1 LKVTRP
7 EPLKSTFVT
16 LVLLAALVQIAG
28 VPVEAA
34 AASLNKEQAEARL
47 LEINRDISALKNR
60 LESSRADQYREQLQ
74 LKQLDLA
81 IQQASLKYRE
91 LEQQRDTYMAE
102 LAGLERQ
109 REDYLASLGE
119 RFDQLA
125 QQINAAYRAAG
136 QTRLKLVLNQ
146 DDPQEMGRM
155 LAYYDY
161 LNRAQVDKI
170 AGLKEALTTLDGMQ
184 QSIDRELQL
193 IDSVQTEQQT
203 VLDDLEEQRQN
214 RNALLA
220 QLSRQISSEESRLA
234 ELQQNQ
240 RDLEA
245 LLERLSDVL
254 ADIPPDLGSRSGVAA
269 RKGRIAMPVRG
280 PVRHAYGQ
288 RRVGGM
294 KWQGWL
300 IGAERG
306 SEVTAV
312 AYGRVAFAD
321 WLRGYG
327 LLLIIDH
334 GQGFLSLYG
343 HNESLLQDV
352 GSWVEPGQVISVVGE
367 NPGGGQGLYFEL
379 RKNGKAVDPA
389 AWLAR

>member
-1 LKVTRP
+1 MTRP

-16 LVLLAALVQIAG
+16 LILLAALVQIAG

-60 LESSRADQYREQLQ
+60 LESSRADQHREQLQ

>member
-60 LESSRADQYREQLQ
+60 LESSRADQHREQLQ

>member
-1 LKVTRP
+1 MTRP

-16 LVLLAALVQIAG
+16 LILLAALVQIAG

-60 LESSRADQYREQLQ
+60 LESSRADQHREQLQ

-161 LNRAQVDKI
+161 LNRAQIDKI

>member
-1 LKVTRP
+1 MTRP

-60 LESSRADQYREQLQ
+60 LESSRADQHREQLQ

>member
-1 LKVTRP
+1 MTGP
-7 EPLKSTFVT
+7 EPLKPTFVT
-16 LVLLAALVQIAG
+16 LILLAALVQIAG

-60 LESSRADQYREQLQ
+60 LESSRADQHREQLQ

-288 RRVGGM
+288 PRVGGM

>member
-1 LKVTRP
+1 VTRP

>member
-1 LKVTRP
+1 MTRP

-16 LVLLAALVQIAG
+16 LILLAALVQIAG

>member
-1 LKVTRP
+1 VTRP

-16 LVLLAALVQIAG
+16 LILLAALVQIAG

-60 LESSRADQYREQLQ
+60 LESSRADQHREQLQ

>member
-16 LVLLAALVQIAG
+16 LILLAALVQIAG

-60 LESSRADQYREQLQ
+60 LESSRADQHREQLQ

>member
-1 LKVTRP
+1 M
-7 EPLKSTFVT
+7 
-16 LVLLAALVQIAG
+16 VLLAALVQIAG

-60 LESSRADQYREQLQ
+60 LESSRADQHREQLQ

>member
-1 LKVTRP
+1 MTRP